1 MASKGKREPKP
12 QAGPGVF
19 VDLNL
24 WDVLLGLMEPGDKA
38 EMVGRDPMPDEA
50 GPVAASEAERED
62 AGEKVRA
69 AGRKENQGSRRERR
83 RENGSGSEG

>member
-12 QAGPGVF
+12 QARPGAF

-62 AGEKVRA
+62 AGEKVRT
-69 AGRKENQGSRRERR
+69 AGRKASQGSRRERQR
-83 RENGSGSEG
+83 GSGSDFEG

>member
-1 MASKGKREPKP
+1 MADKGKREPKRRV
-12 QAGPGVF
+12 GPGAF

-38 EMVGRDPMPDEA
+38 EIVGRDPMPDEA

-69 AGRKENQGSRRERR
+69 AGMKAGQGSRRERR
-83 RENGSGSEG
+83 RENGSG